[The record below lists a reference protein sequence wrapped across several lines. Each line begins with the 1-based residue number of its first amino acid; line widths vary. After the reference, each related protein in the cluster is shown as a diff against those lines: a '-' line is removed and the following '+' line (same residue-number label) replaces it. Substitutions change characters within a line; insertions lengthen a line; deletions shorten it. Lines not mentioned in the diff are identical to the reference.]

1 MKTLISVRLNESLIH
16 AMLKNARVLHLSR
29 TDYIR
34 KAIELMN
41 YEITRKKRGERLI
54 KASLRV
60 RKTSMKV
67 NAEFNRIERD
77 PQS

>member
-1 MKTLISVRLNESLIH
+1 MKTIISIRLSKPLIQV
-16 AMLKNARVLHLSR
+16 MLKNARALRLSR
-29 TDYIR
+29 TDYIC
-34 KAIELMN
+34 KAIKLMN
-41 YEITRKKRGERLI
+41 DEIAKKRRAERLI